1 MTEENPAELESKRE
15 QGLGVK
21 FTLKGI
27 RILLYLTQE
36 EEIQK
41 RKRLLLICYYVLDIM
56 HTSLVSAHGTA

>member
-27 RILLYLTQE
+27 RILLYLTRE

-41 RKRLLLICYYVLDIM
+41 RKRVTDTLLCVGYHAY
-56 HTSLVSAHGTA
+56 